1 MHKIKI
7 IIALLFLIPLFFACN
22 EEGPVSND
30 SQVGADADFSEQ
42 FAKRGGNYAEFEITI
57 ENMTPATGPGASQ
70 PFSPPVIATHTP
82 FFKIFRIGQFAS
94 DELRQLAEDAV
105 NGPMIN
111 SLSNSDFV
119 YDVVEGAAGPI
130 FPGTSQ
136 TFTVKT
142 KLPFNKLSLV
152 SMLVNTND
160 AFVGANSV
168 RLPLFGSRVY
178 YLRVYD
184 AGTERNTESALHIPG
199 PCCGSPHVRV
209 PTHERVRFH
218 DGIQGYGNLDPAV
231 YGWDEPAAKLTI
243 TRIK

>member
-1 MHKIKI
+1 MLKIKI
-7 IIALLFLIPLFFACN
+7 IVLLLVSIPLFFACN

-30 SQVGADADFSEQ
+30 QQVSQNADFGEQ
-42 FAKRGGNYAEFEITI
+42 VAKTGENYAEFEITI
-57 ENMTPATGPGASQ
+57 ENMTPATAPGASQ

-82 FFKIFRIGQFAS
+82 LFRIFRLGQYAS
-94 DELRQLAEDAV
+94 DELRQLAEDAI

-111 SLSNSDFV
+111 MLSNSDFV
-119 YDVVEGAAGPI
+119 YDVVEGSGGPI

-142 KLPFNKLSLV
+142 KIPFIKLSLV
-152 SMLVNTND
+152 AMLVNTND
-160 AFVGANSV
+160 AFVAANSV
-168 RLPLFGSRVY
+168 RLPLIGSRVY
-178 YLRVYD
+178 YMKVYD
-184 AGTERNTESALHIPG
+184 AGTEKNTESAAHIPG

-209 PTHERVRFH
+209 PTYERIRFH
-218 DGIQGYGNLDPAV
+218 EGIQGYGNLDPAV

>member
-1 MHKIKI
+1 MLKNKLI
-7 IIALLFLIPLFFACN
+7 ISLFVLIPLLFACN

-30 SQVGADADFSEQ
+30 SQVNSNADFSEQ
-42 FAKRGGNYAEFEITI
+42 FAKRGENYAEFEITI

-82 FFKIFRIGQFAS
+82 LSHIFRLGQYAS

-111 SLSNSDFV
+111 SLTNSDFV
-119 YDVVEGAAGPI
+119 YDVVEGSSGPI

-142 KLPFNKLSLV
+142 KLPFVKLSLV
-152 SMLVNTND
+152 AMLVNTND
-160 AFVGANSV
+160 AFVGANAV
-168 RLPLFGSRVY
+168 RLPLVGSRVY
-178 YLRVYD
+178 YMRVYD
-184 AGTERNTESALHIPG
+184 AGTERNTESADHIPG

-209 PTHERVRFH
+209 PTYERIRFH
-218 DGIQGYGNLDPAV
+218 EGIQGYGNLDPAV